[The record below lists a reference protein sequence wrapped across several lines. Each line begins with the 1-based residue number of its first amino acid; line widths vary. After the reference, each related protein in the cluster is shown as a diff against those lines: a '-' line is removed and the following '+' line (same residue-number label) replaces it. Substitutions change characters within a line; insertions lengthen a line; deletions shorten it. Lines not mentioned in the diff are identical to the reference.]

1 MKSEHTQPSEKLPT
15 HNQIAWN
22 LLVLYPQL
30 TQDDIVDI
38 TGLDSMTVKRLSQ
51 KLNIARTLG
60 QTPDGLH
67 YARMILNE
75 IDLGRPHY
83 ELD

>member
-1 MKSEHTQPSEKLPT
+1 MKKTYAQQPEKLPT

-22 LLVLYPQL
+22 LLALYPQL
-30 TQDDIVDI
+30 TQDDVVDI

-75 IDLGRPHY
+75 VDLDRPHY

>member
-1 MKSEHTQPSEKLPT
+1 MTKAQTEQPQKLPT

-51 KLNIARTLG
+51 KLSIVKTLG
-60 QTPDGLH
+60 QTPEGIH
-67 YARMILNE
+67 HARMILLE
-75 IDLGRPHY
+75 RELGRPHY

>member
-1 MKSEHTQPSEKLPT
+1 MKSEHTQQPEKLPT

-22 LLVLYPQL
+22 LLALYSHL
-30 TQDDIVDI
+30 TQDDVVNI
-38 TGLDSMTVKRLSQ
+38 TGLDSMTVKRMSQ
-51 KLNIARTLG
+51 KLNIVRILG

-75 IDLGRPHY
+75 RAAGRPHY

>member
-1 MKSEHTQPSEKLPT
+1 MTKTQTEHRQELPA

-30 TQDDIVDI
+30 TKDDVVDI
-38 TGLDSMTVKRLSQ
+38 TGLDSMTVKRLKD
-51 KLNIARTLG
+51 KLSIVRTLG

-75 IDLGRPHY
+75 VDLGRPHY